1 MDNSSLNVVYIGA
14 PSFPIGGATTKRR
27 RYMVD
32 YMNNHG
38 IQSHYLVCDFKQR
51 DKRRINDISGRYGLC
66 DYIDITQ
73 LAADKKYLRFW
84 NEGKKQLKTWYA
96 DSRQNILI
104 FTTTLSL
111 FEYPFYVHAIKLGY
125 KVVFDQVETS
135 FLQRGYVSKMRRL
148 SIMVSEWLSGKAYRR
163 SAAFVISKNLWKENH
178 TKYPQ
183 RQICLLPNSTPQ
195 LCSTPRET
203 LNAPLRILYAG
214 TFAPKDGVKFLLE
227 GVIMA
232 FENGCPLELIL
243 LGKGI
248 PQDMKVLEIAKGKEY
263 IKYVGFVSDD
273 ELNRYLLS
281 CDVLCMT
288 RINSRFAAFG
298 FPFKL
303 SEYLA
308 TGNIVLATNVGDV
321 SDYLVDKVS
330 AYIVPPED
338 NHAIADT
345 LLHIASHY
353 QEALAVAKGG
363 LKAMQQYFS
372 IDVVGA
378 IFVDFLKKL

>member
-1 MDNSSLNVVYIGA
+1 MDNKSLNVVYIGA
-14 PSFPIGGATTKRR
+14 PSFPAGGATTKRR

-51 DKRRINDISGRYGLC
+51 DKRLNDISGRYGLC

-84 NEGKKQLKTWYA
+84 NEGKKQLKAWYV

-104 FTTTLSL
+104 FTTILSL
-111 FEYPFYVHAIKLGY
+111 FEYPLYTYAIKLGY

-135 FLQRGYVSKMRRL
+135 FLQRGYVSKIRRL
-148 SIMVSEWLSGKAYRR
+148 KIIVSYWQSNKTNMRNAT
-163 SAAFVISKNLWKENH
+163 FFISKNLWKENQ

-195 LCSTPRET
+195 LCSTPRKT

-227 GVIMA
+227 GVIRA

-248 PQDMKVLEIAKGKEY
+248 PQDMKVLEIAKGKGY
-263 IKYVGFVSDD
+263 IKYAGFVSDD

-288 RINSRFAAFG
+288 RINSRFANFG

-321 SDYLVDKVS
+321 CDYLVDKVS

-338 NHAIADT
+338 NQAIADT
-345 LLHIASHY
+345 LCHIASHH
-353 QEALAVAKGG
+353 QEALVVAEGG

-378 IFVDFLKKL
+378 TFVDFLKRL